1 MMMVSYRTRELK
13 KRSLES
19 RVGEESRGN
28 DKFYFRNDEIE
39 VKTKWQNASYLI
51 PGLVSNSWI

>member
-1 MMMVSYRTRELK
+1 MMMVSCRTREMK

-19 RVGEESRGN
+19 RVGEESRDN
-28 DKFYFRNDEIE
+28 DKFYFRNDVIE
-39 VKTKWQNASYLI
+39 VTTKWQNASYLI